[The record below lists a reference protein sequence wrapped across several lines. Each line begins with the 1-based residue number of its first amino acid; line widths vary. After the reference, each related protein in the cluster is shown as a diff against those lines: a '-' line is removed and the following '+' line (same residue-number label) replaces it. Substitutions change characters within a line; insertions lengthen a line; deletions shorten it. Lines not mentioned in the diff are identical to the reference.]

1 MADGSINIDLLLN
14 DQTDKTWSEF
24 KSKAETAGKGGYEKF
39 KESFKGD
46 PLVAKLEAQANKAG
60 INNFKELLNKLP
72 KEKRTELLAKAEKS
86 EVVNYEKLLRE
97 IPAKVTSE
105 VELNDN
111 ATTGL
116 KAIKQQAER
125 TGDKFRRLKD
135 IMIGTFVANAVM
147 GGVNAITNG
156 LKEMTK
162 AGMEYNKEQDTMKTV
177 WTALTTEAPQDGKEL
192 VDYINNLSQHSI
204 YAADNIN
211 EMAQSFYHVHSNV
224 EETKKWT
231 DAFVALGSTLHMTG
245 PQISES
251 GEMFAK
257 IVAGG
262 KASAEDM
269 AVMINRFPMFGEALQ
284 KATGKSMK
292 ELYAMSAA
300 GKLSAT
306 QFTEALDYLGEKYKG
321 GTEEAMTSMQGMSMY
336 LKSRLSVLSG
346 EVMKSSFNMSK
357 SATAAL
363 QSITSDDSMK
373 KFAESIGSAMGSV
386 LGGISKIITYIDKN
400 KDAIIGIIGNV
411 KTIIGLIASG
421 VWETFKDT
429 INLIGT
435 AFVKV
440 SGNSGKAADPLKTV
454 NNLLEEIA
462 NRKSA
467 LKALGSVMVAVFAT
481 KKIYGFIAGID
492 ATVKSMKELLIVQKI
507 AGFMDSY
514 KLAQAAAAGGTSK
527 LTLAQTALGLA
538 MKSIPLVAIIGGIVA
553 VGAAFYEL
561 YKHNEKFKGF
571 VDGIVKSVVNAFG
584 KVAKVAG
591 DLFNSFKEVMKPI
604 TDSLIVLGMSIGEVF
619 GDSWKALTKAFKPF
633 VTLFKSMFDGVGER
647 ISKLAKPFE
656 ELGGKVGKVFSSL
669 KDSLKDLIA
678 PFTHAGDKGGPI
690 QAVVEKLDG
699 ISQWFIAN
707 KKVFTDIAGVIGKV
721 LGAAFV
727 ALGAII
733 RGTFELIVPLVKPT
747 FNILVATVKG
757 TLGVISGLFKALGST
772 IALILDVI
780 TGNWKHVGK
789 DIQGILSGL
798 DKIVTSILKSL
809 VIAVGNIFHGL
820 VKVIDKAL
828 WGLGTSSKPLEHFAE
843 SVKKILSSLGKWF
856 ENVGK
861 SIGSGSNAIGKWFD
875 GLVKGFIKGWNAF
888 VNTAV
893 KLAKGFGAILVYAL
907 SIPIGLAI
915 VIAKRFVEP
924 FKNIFNVLTKWA
936 KNIWNPIEKVWKS
949 TWNVIEKS
957 FEVVGKLITKFLSNE
972 INGWK
977 KIITIAL
984 GIIVKVWTTTWNTIF
999 KILKL
1004 IFGSIWKLLEIGITT
1019 SQKIIRLFMSAI
1031 VRIWQTN
1038 LNLIL
1043 SIFKFVWN
1051 SIVKFFKPIIEWLSD
1066 VISDTLKAIK
1076 KVWNKTWDSI
1086 SDFFSD
1092 TWNGM
1097 KKFGS
1102 KAINSLKDT
1111 FDDVLGKIGKSFS
1124 NTWDGIKSGF
1134 GSMWDGMKDLA
1145 GKGINAVIKIPNAGI
1160 DGINGLIHDFGGP
1173 KNALGKIP
1181 KVKFANGTG
1190 AINQLT
1196 HAILNDGNDS
1206 PETGNKE
1213 TLIHPNGKMEIVQGR
1228 NTERLLLPGTEVLN
1242 ASETAMLMGMSG
1254 VKHFANG
1261 TGFLGSIWD
1270 GVQDVAGTVGNVAS
1284 SAWDGIKNA
1293 TEKYTK
1299 MFDFI
1304 TNAVDHPVKT
1314 LENVFNPKSSSKLGN
1329 MMGGLA
1335 TGSFKHVKNQAT
1347 DWWKS
1352 LWSLAGDEASGG
1364 GGASELLSNAV
1375 KYGTGKPYV
1384 WGATGPDSFDCSGLV
1399 QYALKQMGKSFPHY
1413 SGDQFNASNSVG
1425 SPKSG
1430 DLAFFGGGGS
1440 QHVGIY
1446 AGNGKMFSAMS
1457 PSSNPNIGYAN
1468 INNWSEKLAGYHRV
1482 PGLKSDDEKK
1492 SSGNSMTSLIR
1503 SQVGGMFDWI
1513 KKFIA
1518 PTQESSSEPAGDG
1531 VSRWTGDVKKALSK
1545 LGLSSSSSMVNKVL
1559 KQIQTESG
1567 GNAKAIGGN
1576 DGLADGNATGLM
1588 QVKPGTFKA
1597 YAVDGHNNSMNGYDN
1612 ILAGLNYA
1620 KHRYGSDLSFL
1631 GQGHGYANGGRTNG
1645 IGVVGEVQGEDEW
1658 VTNPNRSTAD
1668 TNIIGSIKETAQ
1680 KQPNSFAAKLAGV
1693 ISGAKSGMQAIT
1705 SQQPIIAGSSALQ
1718 SANGGIDLSGDVHMT
1733 VQLDSGEIARA
1744 TYPKIKVLQNQEI
1757 QMKGQVTGNT
1767 YVY

>member
-24 KSKAETAGKGGYEKF
+24 KSKAETAGKSGYDKF
-39 KESFKGD
+39 KDAFKGD
-46 PLVAKLEAQANKAG
+46 PLVAKLETKANKAG
-60 INNFKELLNKLP
+60 IKNFRELLNQLP
-72 KEKRTELLAKAEKS
+72 KEKQTELLTKAEKG
-86 EVVNYEKLLRE
+86 EVINYEKLLRE
-97 IPAKVTSE
+97 IPSKITSQ

-111 ATTGL
+111 ASTGL
-116 KAIKQQAER
+116 RSLKNQAEEV
-125 TGDKFRRLKD
+125 GDKFHRLKD
-135 IMIGTFVANAVM
+135 IAIGTFVGSTISAGVRTVAGFISGLGQEALNSSDALQKFKSTMQLGGFGEDEIDKATKQVKKYADDTVYDLNTVSNTTAQLAANGVKDYM
-147 GGVNAITNG
+147 GLTEAAGNLNAQ
-156 LKEMTK
+156 
-162 AGMEYNKEQDTMKTV
+162 AGGNADTFKSVAMVLTQ
-177 WTALTTEAPQDGKEL
+177 TAGAGKLTTENWNQM
-192 VDYINNLSQHSI
+192 
-204 YAADNIN
+204 ADAIPG
-211 EMAQSFYHVHSNV
+211 A
-224 EETKKWT
+224 
-231 DAFVALGSTLHMTG
+231 
-245 PQISES
+245 S
-251 GEMFAK
+251 G
-257 IVAGG
+257 V
-262 KASAEDM
+262 
-269 AVMINRFPMFGEALQ
+269 LQ
-284 KATGKSMK
+284 KALKENGAFTGNFRD
-292 ELYAMSAA
+292 AMADGQITADEFNDALTKLGSNDAA
-300 GKLSAT
+300 KKAATSTNTFEGAWGSLEANVVSGLDNMINKIGK
-306 QFTEALDYLGEKYKG
+306 
-321 GTEEAMTSMQGMSMY
+321 
-336 LKSRLSVLSG
+336 
-346 EVMKSSFNMSK
+346 
-357 SATAAL
+357 
-363 QSITSDDSMK
+363 
-373 KFAESIGSAMGSV
+373 
-386 LGGISKIITYIDKN
+386 KN
-400 KDAIIGIIGNV
+400 LTGIINQLADVSTSAFGTMGKVIADVFGYINGHKKDITGILHSV
-411 KTIIGLIASG
+411 KEISGALIGGAWD
-421 VWETFKDT
+421 VAKDT
-429 INLIGT
+429 ISGIASAFGLIG
-435 AFVKV
+435 KD
-440 SGNSGKAADPLKTV
+440 SKKAHDPLKTI

-462 NRKSA
+462 NHKSA
-467 LKALGSVMVAVFAT
+467 LKALGSVMVALFAT
-481 KKIYGFIAGID
+481 NKIYGFIAGVD

-507 AGFMDSY
+507 AGLMDSY

-553 VGAAFYEL
+553 VGTAFYEL

-571 VDGIVKSVVNAFG
+571 VDGIVKSVGNAFG

-591 DLFNSFKEVMKPI
+591 DLFNSFKEAMKPI
-604 TDSLIVLGMSIGEVF
+604 TDSLVVLGMSIGEVF

-747 FNILVATVKG
+747 FNILVAIVKG

-789 DIQGILSGL
+789 DVKGIVSGL
-798 DKIVTSILKSL
+798 GKIVTSILKAMVS
-809 VIAVGNIFHGL
+809 AVGNIFHGL

-828 WGLGTSSKPLEHFAE
+828 WGLGAGTKPLESFVKA
-843 SVKKILSSLGKWF
+843 VKKISNSLIKWI
-856 ENVGK
+856 EK
-861 SIGSGSNAIGKWFD
+861 A
-875 GLVKGFIKGWNAF
+875 WNG
-888 VNTAV
+888 TV
-893 KLAKGFGAILVYAL
+893 KLL
-907 SIPIGLAI
+907 S
-915 VIAKRFVEP
+915 K
-924 FKNIFNVLTKWA
+924 
-936 KNIWNPIEKVWKS
+936 IWNPVQKAWNKAWKLIQKAFEFVWKILS
-949 TWNVIEKS
+949 KFIKNEFNFWK
-957 FEVVGKLITKFLSNE
+957 KLFTVTLNFITK
-972 INGWK
+972 I
-977 KIITIAL
+977 
-984 GIIVKVWTTTWNTIF
+984 WNTAWNAISKTF
-999 KILKL
+999 E
-1004 IFGSIWKLLEIGITT
+1004 SIWN
-1019 SQKIIRLFMSAI
+1019 
-1031 VRIWQTN
+1031 RI
-1038 LNLIL
+1038 
-1043 SIFKFVWN
+1043 K
-1051 SIVKFFKPIIEWLSD
+1051 KFFKPIIEWLSD

-1076 KVWNKTWDSI
+1076 KVWDKAWDSI

-1111 FDDVLGKIGKSFS
+1111 FDDVLGKIGKSFGD
-1124 NTWDGIKSGF
+1124 TWTGVKNGF
-1134 GSMWDGMKDLA
+1134 SDMWDGMKKLA
-1145 GKGINAVIKIPNAGI
+1145 GDGINAVIKIPNAGI

-1242 ASETAMLMGMSG
+1242 ASETAMMMGMSG
-1254 VKHFANG
+1254 AKHFAGG
-1261 TGFLGSIWD
+1261 TGFWSKLISGAGSTISN
-1270 GVQDVAGTVGNVAS
+1270 VAGSLWG
-1284 SAWDGIKNA
+1284 GLKNGV
-1293 TEKYTK
+1293 EKFTK
-1299 MFDFI
+1299 MFGYITGAVADPAGTLGKVMNLKSGGVSNVMDGLASGAYKKATNQAKDWWSTLWSMANESSNTGGGEKGDDYAFKSKSKDSGVDPWGYFYRECVSFVASRLKNMGVSADLFSHLGNGADWVNASVPHSKTPKVGDVAVYGAGSEFGNHVAMVTGVKGNTISGEEYNWDGDGQYHKYSGRKASGASTFLDFGRS
-1304 TNAVDHPVKT
+1304 TSAATKDVST
-1314 LENVFNPKSSSKLGN
+1314 SNPLSKLI
-1329 MMGGLA
+1329 
-1335 TGSFKHVKNQAT
+1335 K
-1347 DWWKS
+1347 
-1352 LWSLAGDEASGG
+1352 
-1364 GGASELLSNAV
+1364 
-1375 KYGTGKPYV
+1375 
-1384 WGATGPDSFDCSGLV
+1384 
-1399 QYALKQMGKSFPHY
+1399 KQ
-1413 SGDQFNASNSVG
+1413 
-1425 SPKSG
+1425 
-1430 DLAFFGGGGS
+1430 
-1440 QHVGIY
+1440 
-1446 AGNGKMFSAMS
+1446 
-1457 PSSNPNIGYAN
+1457 
-1468 INNWSEKLAGYHRV
+1468 
-1482 PGLKSDDEKK
+1482 
-1492 SSGNSMTSLIR
+1492 T
-1503 SQVGGMFDWI
+1503 GGMMDWI
-1513 KKFIA
+1513 QKFIS
-1518 PTQESSSEPAGDG
+1518 PINDSSTGADNDVQSW
-1531 VSRWTGDVKKALSK
+1531 SGDVKKALK
-1545 LGLSSSSSMVNKVL
+1545 ALGLSTSGSMVSKIL

-1567 GNAKAIGGN
+1567 GNAKAFGGN

-1597 YAVDGHNNSMNGYDN
+1597 YAVDGHDNIMNGYDN

-1705 SQQPIIAGSSALQ
+1705 SQQPSIAGSSAMQ

>member
-24 KSKAETAGKGGYEKF
+24 KSKAESAGKGGYEKF

-60 INNFKELLNKLP
+60 INNFKELLSKLP
-72 KEKRTELLAKAEKS
+72 KEKRTELLAKAEKG

-116 KAIKQQAER
+116 KAIKEQAER

-269 AVMINRFPMFGEALQ
+269 TVMINRFPMFGEALQ

-321 GTEEAMTSMQGMSMY
+321 GTAEAMTSMQGMSMY

-435 AFVKV
+435 AFGKV

-462 NRKSA
+462 NHKSA
-467 LKALGSVMVAVFAT
+467 LKALGSVMVALFAT

-507 AGFMDSY
+507 AGLMDSY

-561 YKHNEKFKGF
+561 YKHNEKFKDF
-571 VDGIVKSVVNAFG
+571 VDGIVKSIGNAFG

-591 DLFNSFKEVMKPI
+591 DLFNSFKEAMKPI

-669 KDSLKDLIA
+669 KDSLTDLIA

-780 TGNWKHVGK
+780 TGNWKNVGK
-789 DIQGILSGL
+789 DVKGIVGGL
-798 DKIVTSILKSL
+798 GKIVTSILKTMVS
-809 VIAVGNIFHGL
+809 AVGNIFHGL

-828 WGLGTSSKPLEHFAE
+828 WGLGTGTKPLESFVKA
-843 SVKKILSSLGKWF
+843 VKKIFSGIVDWF
-856 ENVGK
+856 KKDWKEILLLIVNPFAGAFALVYK
-861 SIGSGSNAIGKWFD
+861 HNDKFRKAVNQ
-875 GLVKGFIKGWNAF
+875 LVKD
-888 VNTAV
+888 
-893 KLAKGFGAILVYAL
+893 
-907 SIPIGLAI
+907 
-915 VIAKRFVEP
+915 VINF
-924 FKNIFNVLTKWA
+924 FKNMGRSIADVFN
-936 KNIWNPIEKVWKS
+936 
-949 TWNVIEKS
+949 
-957 FEVVGKLITKFLSNE
+957 G
-972 INGWK
+972 
-977 KIITIAL
+977 
-984 GIIVKVWTTTWNTIF
+984 IF
-999 KILKL
+999 KSVNKSYNSVKEFIYDTSNGIYK
-1004 IFGSIWKLLEIGITT
+1004 SWK
-1019 SQKIIRLFMSAI
+1019 
-1031 VRIWQTN
+1031 
-1038 LNLIL
+1038 
-1043 SIFKFVWN
+1043 
-1051 SIVKFFKPIIEWLSD
+1051 
-1066 VISDTLKAIK
+1066 
-1076 KVWNKTWDSI
+1076 KTWDNI
-1086 SDFFSD
+1086 FDFFGD

-1111 FDDVLGKIGKSFS
+1111 FDDVLGKIGKSFGD
-1124 NTWDGIKSGF
+1124 TWTGVKNGF
-1134 GSMWDGMKDLA
+1134 SDMWDGMKKLA
-1145 GKGINAVIKIPNAGI
+1145 GDGINAVIKIPNAGI

-1242 ASETAMLMGMSG
+1242 ASETAMMMGMSG
-1254 VKHFANG
+1254 VKHFARG
-1261 TGFLGSIWD
+1261 TGFWSKLISSAGSTISN
-1270 GVQDVAGTVGNVAS
+1270 VAGSLWGGLKN
-1284 SAWDGIKNA
+1284 GI
-1293 TEKYTK
+1293 EKFTK
-1299 MFDFI
+1299 MFGYITSAVADPAGTLGKVMKLKSGGVSNVMDGLASGAFKKVTSTAKDWWSTLWSMANESSNTGGGEKGDDYAFKSKSKDSGVDPWGYFYRECVSFVASRLKNMGVSADLFSHLGNGANWVNASVPHSKTPKVGDVAVYGAGSEFGNHVAMVTGVKGNTISGEEYNWDGDGQYHKYSGRKASGASTFLDFGRS
-1304 TNAVDHPVKT
+1304 TGAATKDVSPS
-1314 LENVFNPKSSSKLGN
+1314 NPLSKLI
-1329 MMGGLA
+1329 
-1335 TGSFKHVKNQAT
+1335 K
-1347 DWWKS
+1347 
-1352 LWSLAGDEASGG
+1352 
-1364 GGASELLSNAV
+1364 
-1375 KYGTGKPYV
+1375 
-1384 WGATGPDSFDCSGLV
+1384 
-1399 QYALKQMGKSFPHY
+1399 KQ
-1413 SGDQFNASNSVG
+1413 
-1425 SPKSG
+1425 
-1430 DLAFFGGGGS
+1430 
-1440 QHVGIY
+1440 
-1446 AGNGKMFSAMS
+1446 
-1457 PSSNPNIGYAN
+1457 
-1468 INNWSEKLAGYHRV
+1468 
-1482 PGLKSDDEKK
+1482 
-1492 SSGNSMTSLIR
+1492 T
-1503 SQVGGMFDWI
+1503 GGMMDWI
-1513 KKFIA
+1513 QKFIA
-1518 PTQESSSEPAGDG
+1518 PINDSSTGADNDVQSW
-1531 VSRWTGDVKKALSK
+1531 SGDVKKALSK
-1545 LGLSSSSSMVNKVL
+1545 LGLSTSSSMVSKIL

-1576 DGLADGNATGLM
+1576 DGLSDGNATGLM

-1597 YAVDGHNNSMNGYDN
+1597 YAVDGHNNIMNGYDN

-1693 ISGAKSGMQAIT
+1693 INGAKSGMQAIT
-1705 SQQPIIAGSSALQ
+1705 SQQPIIAGSSAMQ
-1718 SANGGIDLSGDVHMT
+1718 STNGGIDLSGDVHMT

>member
-24 KSKAETAGKGGYEKF
+24 KSKAESAGKGGYEKF

-60 INNFKELLNKLP
+60 INNFKELLSKLP
-72 KEKRTELLAKAEKS
+72 KEKRTELLAKAEKG

-135 IMIGTFVANAVM
+135 IIIGTFVANAVM

-269 AVMINRFPMFGEALQ
+269 SVMINRFPMFGEALQ

-336 LKSRLSVLSG
+336 LHSRLQVLSG
-346 EVMKSSFNMSK
+346 EVMKSSFDMSK
-357 SATAAL
+357 SATSAL
-363 QSITSDDSMK
+363 QRITSDDSMK
-373 KFAESIGSAMGSV
+373 TFADGIGQAMGGV
-386 LGGISKIITYIDKN
+386 L
-400 KDAIIGIIGNV
+400 GIIGNV
-411 KTIIGLIASG
+411 IQFIEKNKNTIVAVFGGIKDVVVQVFGLIGNALSLFSISFKANVLGAVSDGKVGEKVNGIKKAFDGLVEAIKPIASAVGGFVGVLAGGIVSTIVKVVQGIADGFTNVGDSADKSKKKLDFTAIFGIIVKLSQSLNDVFTVLGEIAKPLGEIIGSIASGAFEAFSDIIGLIVGGLKHLSGQAKEASDK
-421 VWETFKDT
+421 T
-429 INLIGT
+429 N
-435 AFVKV
+435 
-440 SGNSGKAADPLKTV
+440 PLAKG
-454 NNLLEEIA
+454 L
-462 NRKSA
+462 KSVA
-467 LKALGSVMVAVFAT
+467 KHKKALEAV
-481 KKIYGFIAGID
+481 
-492 ATVKSMKELLIVQKI
+492 
-507 AGFMDSY
+507 
-514 KLAQAAAAGGTSK
+514 
-527 LTLAQTALGLA
+527 GL
-538 MKSIPLVAIIGGIVA
+538 A
-553 VGAAFYEL
+553 VGAIATAMIAVKGVVGVFKMVSSGITTVRIAVMLLGDTWKALNAIMKANIFVIIVTAIVALGIAFYEL
-561 YKHNEKFKGF
+561 YKHNKKFKKF
-571 VDGIVKSVVNAFG
+571 VDDCVDAAANFFKGIGKWFG
-584 KVAKVAG
+584 KA
-591 DLFNSFKEVMKPI
+591 
-604 TDSLIVLGMSIGEVF
+604 
-619 GDSWKALTKAFKPF
+619 TKA
-633 VTLFKSMFDGVGER
+633 
-647 ISKLAKPFE
+647 
-656 ELGGKVGKVFSSL
+656 VGKF
-669 KDSLKDLIA
+669 
-678 PFTHAGDKGGPI
+678 FKG
-690 QAVVEKLDG
+690 
-699 ISQWFIAN
+699 
-707 KKVFTDIAGVIGKV
+707 
-721 LGAAFV
+721 
-727 ALGAII
+727 
-733 RGTFELIVPLVKPT
+733 
-747 FNILVATVKG
+747 
-757 TLGVISGLFKALGST
+757 
-772 IALILDVI
+772 
-780 TGNWKHVGK
+780 
-789 DIQGILSGL
+789 
-798 DKIVTSILKSL
+798 
-809 VIAVGNIFHGL
+809 
-820 VKVIDKAL
+820 
-828 WGLGTSSKPLEHFAE
+828 
-843 SVKKILSSLGKWF
+843 LGKWF
-856 ENVGK
+856 KNIGK

-875 GLVKGFIKGWNAF
+875 GLVKGFVKGWNKF

-893 KLAKGFGAILVYAL
+893 KLAKGFGKLLLYAL
-907 SIPIGLAI
+907 AVPVGLVI
-915 VIAKRFVEP
+915 VITKPLVKP
-924 FKNIFNVLTKWA
+924 LKKIFNSLIKWIKKA
-936 KNIWNPIEKVWKS
+936 WSGTV
-949 TWNVIEKS
+949 
-957 FEVVGKLITKFLSNE
+957 KFLSKIWEPVAKTWNKAWKLIQKAFEFVWKILSKFIKNE
-972 INGWK
+972 FNFWK
-977 KIITIAL
+977 KLFTVTLNFITKA
-984 GIIVKVWTTTWNTIF
+984 WNKAWNAVSKTF
-999 KILKL
+999 E
-1004 IFGSIWKLLEIGITT
+1004 SIWNGI
-1019 SQKIIRLFMSAI
+1019 K
-1031 VRIWQTN
+1031 
-1038 LNLIL
+1038 
-1043 SIFKFVWN
+1043 
-1051 SIVKFFKPIIEWLSD
+1051 KFFKPIIDWFGD

-1076 KVWNKTWDSI
+1076 KIWNKTWDSI

-1111 FDDVLGKIGKSFS
+1111 FDDILGKIGKSFGD
-1124 NTWDGIKSGF
+1124 TWTGVKNGF
-1134 GSMWDGMKDLA
+1134 SDMWNGMKDLA

-1242 ASETAMLMGMSG
+1242 ASETAMMMGMSG
-1254 VKHFANG
+1254 AKHFAGG
-1261 TGFLGSIWD
+1261 TGFWSKLISGAGSTISN
-1270 GVQDVAGTVGNVAS
+1270 VAGSLWG
-1284 SAWDGIKNA
+1284 GLKNGV
-1293 TEKYTK
+1293 EKFTK
-1299 MFDFI
+1299 MFGYITGAVANPAGTLGKVMNLKSGGVSNVMDGLASGAYKKVTNQAKDWWSTLWSMANESSNTGGGEKGDDYAFKSKSKDSGVDPWGYFYRECVSFVASRLKNMGVSADLFSHLGNGADWVNAKVPHSKTPKVGDVAVYGAGSEFGNHAAMVTGVQGDKISGEEYNWSGDGQYHTYNGRKASGATTFLDFGRSAGAKAKEVA
-1304 TNAVDHPVKT
+1304 TN
-1314 LENVFNPKSSSKLGN
+1314 NPLSKLI
-1329 MMGGLA
+1329 
-1335 TGSFKHVKNQAT
+1335 K
-1347 DWWKS
+1347 
-1352 LWSLAGDEASGG
+1352 
-1364 GGASELLSNAV
+1364 
-1375 KYGTGKPYV
+1375 
-1384 WGATGPDSFDCSGLV
+1384 
-1399 QYALKQMGKSFPHY
+1399 KQ
-1413 SGDQFNASNSVG
+1413 
-1425 SPKSG
+1425 
-1430 DLAFFGGGGS
+1430 
-1440 QHVGIY
+1440 
-1446 AGNGKMFSAMS
+1446 
-1457 PSSNPNIGYAN
+1457 
-1468 INNWSEKLAGYHRV
+1468 
-1482 PGLKSDDEKK
+1482 
-1492 SSGNSMTSLIR
+1492 T
-1503 SQVGGMFDWI
+1503 GGMMEWI
-1513 KKFIA
+1513 QKFIA
-1518 PTQESSSEPAGDG
+1518 PINDSSTGTDSD
-1531 VSRWTGDVKKALSK
+1531 VQSWSGDVKKALSK
-1545 LGLSSSSSMVNKVL
+1545 LGLSTSGSMVSKIL

-1567 GNAKAIGGN
+1567 GNAKAIGGD
-1576 DGLADGNATGLM
+1576 DGLSDGNATGLI

-1597 YAVDGHNNSMNGYDN
+1597 YAVDGHNNIMNGYDN

-1680 KQPNSFAAKLAGV
+1680 KQPNSFAAKLAVV
-1693 ISGAKSGMQAIT
+1693 INGAKSGMQAIT
-1705 SQQPIIAGSSALQ
+1705 SQQPIIAGSSAMQ
-1718 SANGGIDLSGDVHMT
+1718 STNGGIDLSGDVHMT

>member
-72 KEKRTELLAKAEKS
+72 KEKRTELLAKAEKG

-269 AVMINRFPMFGEALQ
+269 SVMINRFPMFGEALQ

-321 GTEEAMTSMQGMSMY
+321 GTAEAMTSMQGMSMY
-336 LKSRLSVLSG
+336 LHSRLQVLSG
-346 EVMKSSFNMSK
+346 EVMKSSFDMSK
-357 SATAAL
+357 SATSAL
-363 QSITSDDSMK
+363 QRITSDDSMK
-373 KFAESIGSAMGSV
+373 TFADGIGQAMGGVLSIVGNVIQFIEKNKNTIVAVFGGIKDVVVQVFGLIGNALSLFSISFKANVLGAVSDGKVGEKVNGIKKAFDGLVEAIKPIASAVGGFVGVLAGGVVSTIVKVVQGIADGFTNVGDSADKSKKKLDFTAIFGIIVKLSQSLNDVFTVLGEIAKPLGEIIGSIASGAFEAFS
-386 LGGISKIITYIDKN
+386 D
-400 KDAIIGIIGNV
+400 
-411 KTIIGLIASG
+411 IIGLIVDGLKHLSGQAKEASDKTNPLAKGLESVAKHKKALEAVGLAVGAIATAMLAVKG
-421 VWETFKDT
+421 VVGVFKLISAGITTVRIATMLMTDVWKAL
-429 INLIGT
+429 NL
-435 AFVKV
+435 
-440 SGNSGKAADPLKTV
+440 
-454 NNLLEEIA
+454 
-462 NRKSA
+462 A
-467 LKALGSVMVAVFAT
+467 LKANIFV
-481 KKIYGFIAGID
+481 I
-492 ATVKSMKELLIVQKI
+492 IVTAI
-507 AGFMDSY
+507 V
-514 KLAQAAAAGGTSK
+514 
-527 LTLAQTALGLA
+527 ALG
-538 MKSIPLVAIIGGIVA
+538 I
-553 VGAAFYEL
+553 AFYEL
-561 YKHNEKFKGF
+561 YKHNKKFKKF
-571 VDGIVKSVVNAFG
+571 VDDCVDAAADFFKGIGKWFG
-584 KVAKVAG
+584 QA
-591 DLFNSFKEVMKPI
+591 
-604 TDSLIVLGMSIGEVF
+604 
-619 GDSWKALTKAFKPF
+619 TKAVRKFF
-633 VTLFKSMFDGVGER
+633 
-647 ISKLAKPFE
+647 
-656 ELGGKVGKVFSSL
+656 GG
-669 KDSLKDLIA
+669 
-678 PFTHAGDKGGPI
+678 
-690 QAVVEKLDG
+690 
-699 ISQWFIAN
+699 
-707 KKVFTDIAGVIGKV
+707 
-721 LGAAFV
+721 
-727 ALGAII
+727 
-733 RGTFELIVPLVKPT
+733 
-747 FNILVATVKG
+747 
-757 TLGVISGLFKALGST
+757 
-772 IALILDVI
+772 
-780 TGNWKHVGK
+780 
-789 DIQGILSGL
+789 
-798 DKIVTSILKSL
+798 
-809 VIAVGNIFHGL
+809 
-820 VKVIDKAL
+820 
-828 WGLGTSSKPLEHFAE
+828 
-843 SVKKILSSLGKWF
+843 LGKWF
-856 ENVGK
+856 GNIGK

-875 GLVKGFIKGWNAF
+875 GLVKGFTKGWNKF
-888 VNTAV
+888 VSAAV
-893 KLAKGFGAILVYAL
+893 KLAKGFGKLLLYAL
-907 SIPIGLAI
+907 AVPVGIAI
-915 VIAKRFVEP
+915 IITKPLVEP
-924 FKNIFNVLTKWA
+924 LKKIFNSLIKW
-936 KNIWNPIEKVWKS
+936 IEKAWNGTVKFLSKIWEPVAKAWDKAWKL
-949 TWNVIEKS
+949 IQKS
-957 FEVVGKLITKFLSNE
+957 FEFVWKILSKFIENEFNFWKKLFTVTLNFITK
-972 INGWK
+972 
-977 KIITIAL
+977 
-984 GIIVKVWTTTWNTIF
+984 TWNTVWNAISKTF
-999 KILKL
+999 E
-1004 IFGSIWKLLEIGITT
+1004 SIWNGI
-1019 SQKIIRLFMSAI
+1019 K
-1031 VRIWQTN
+1031 
-1038 LNLIL
+1038 
-1043 SIFKFVWN
+1043 
-1051 SIVKFFKPIIEWLSD
+1051 KFFKPIIEWLSD

-1076 KVWNKTWDSI
+1076 KVWNKAWDSI

-1111 FDDVLGKIGKSFS
+1111 FNDVLGKIGKSFGD
-1124 NTWDGIKSGF
+1124 TWTGVKNGF
-1134 GSMWDGMKDLA
+1134 SDMWDGMKKLA
-1145 GKGINAVIKIPNAGI
+1145 GDGINAVIKIPNAGI

-1190 AINQLT
+1190 VINQLT

-1242 ASETAMLMGMSG
+1242 ASETAMMMGMSG
-1254 VKHFANG
+1254 TKHFSGG
-1261 TGFLGSIWD
+1261 TGFWSKLMSGAGSTISN
-1270 GVQDVAGTVGNVAS
+1270 VAGSLWG
-1284 SAWDGIKNA
+1284 GLKNGV
-1293 TEKYTK
+1293 EKFTK
-1299 MFDFI
+1299 MFGYITGAVADPAGTLGKVMNLKSGGVSNVMDGLASGAYKKVTNQAKDWWSTLWSMANESSNTGGGEKGDDYAFKSKSKDSGVDPWGYFYRECVSFVASRLKNMGVSADLFSHLGNGADWVNAKVPHSKTPKVGDVAVYGAGSEFGNHAAMVTGVQGDKISGEEYNWSGDGQYHTYNGRKASGATTFLDFGRSAGAKAKEVA
-1304 TNAVDHPVKT
+1304 TN
-1314 LENVFNPKSSSKLGN
+1314 NPLSKLI
-1329 MMGGLA
+1329 
-1335 TGSFKHVKNQAT
+1335 K
-1347 DWWKS
+1347 
-1352 LWSLAGDEASGG
+1352 
-1364 GGASELLSNAV
+1364 
-1375 KYGTGKPYV
+1375 
-1384 WGATGPDSFDCSGLV
+1384 
-1399 QYALKQMGKSFPHY
+1399 KQ
-1413 SGDQFNASNSVG
+1413 
-1425 SPKSG
+1425 
-1430 DLAFFGGGGS
+1430 
-1440 QHVGIY
+1440 
-1446 AGNGKMFSAMS
+1446 
-1457 PSSNPNIGYAN
+1457 
-1468 INNWSEKLAGYHRV
+1468 
-1482 PGLKSDDEKK
+1482 
-1492 SSGNSMTSLIR
+1492 T
-1503 SQVGGMFDWI
+1503 GGMMSWI
-1513 KKFIA
+1513 QKFIA
-1518 PTQESSSEPAGDG
+1518 PINDSS
-1531 VSRWTGDVKKALSK
+1531 TGADNDVQSWSSDVKKALNK
-1545 LGLSSSSSMVNKVL
+1545 LGLSTSGSMVSKVL

-1588 QVKPGTFKA
+1588 QVKPGTFKT
-1597 YAVDGHNNSMNGYDN
+1597 YAVDGHNNIMNGYDN

-1645 IGVVGEVQGEDEW
+1645 VGVVGEVQGEDEW

-1693 ISGAKSGMQAIT
+1693 INGAKSGMQAIT
-1705 SQQPIIAGSSALQ
+1705 SQQPIIAGSSSMQ
-1718 SANGGIDLSGDVHMT
+1718 STNGGIDLSGDVHMT

-1744 TYPKIKVLQNQEI
+1744 TYPKIKVLRNQEI
-1757 QMKGQVTGNT
+1757 LMKGQVTGNT

>member
-60 INNFKELLNKLP
+60 INNFKELLSKLP
-72 KEKRTELLAKAEKS
+72 KEKRTELLAKAEKG

-269 AVMINRFPMFGEALQ
+269 SVMINRFPMFGEALQ

-336 LKSRLSVLSG
+336 LHSRLQVLSG
-346 EVMKSSFNMSK
+346 EVMKSSFDMSK
-357 SATAAL
+357 SATSAL
-363 QSITSDDSMK
+363 QRITSDDSMK
-373 KFAESIGSAMGSV
+373 TFADGIGQAMGGVLSIVGNVIQFIEKNKNTIVAVFGGIKDVVVQVFGLIGNALSLFSISFKANVLGAVSDGKVGEKVNGIKKAFDGLVEAIKPIASAVGGFVGVLAGGVVSTIVKVVQGIADGFVNVGNSADKSKKKLDFTAIFGIIIKLSQSLNDVFTVLGEIAKPIGEIIGSIASGAFEAFS
-386 LGGISKIITYIDKN
+386 D
-400 KDAIIGIIGNV
+400 
-411 KTIIGLIASG
+411 IIGLIVDGLKHLSGQAKEASDK
-421 VWETFKDT
+421 T
-429 INLIGT
+429 N
-435 AFVKV
+435 
-440 SGNSGKAADPLKTV
+440 PLAKG
-454 NNLLEEIA
+454 LESVA
-462 NRKSA
+462 KHK
-467 LKALGSVMVAVFAT
+467 KALEAV
-481 KKIYGFIAGID
+481 
-492 ATVKSMKELLIVQKI
+492 
-507 AGFMDSY
+507 
-514 KLAQAAAAGGTSK
+514 
-527 LTLAQTALGLA
+527 GL
-538 MKSIPLVAIIGGIVA
+538 A
-553 VGAAFYEL
+553 VGAIATAMIAVKGVVGVFKLISDGITTVRIATMLMTDVWKALNLVLKANIFVIIITAIVALGVAFYEL
-561 YKHNEKFKGF
+561 YKHNKKFKKF
-571 VDGIVKSVVNAFG
+571 VDDCVDAAADFFKGIGKWFG
-584 KVAKVAG
+584 QA
-591 DLFNSFKEVMKPI
+591 
-604 TDSLIVLGMSIGEVF
+604 
-619 GDSWKALTKAFKPF
+619 TKA
-633 VTLFKSMFDGVGER
+633 
-647 ISKLAKPFE
+647 
-656 ELGGKVGKVFSSL
+656 VGKFFS
-669 KDSLKDLIA
+669 
-678 PFTHAGDKGGPI
+678 G
-690 QAVVEKLDG
+690 
-699 ISQWFIAN
+699 
-707 KKVFTDIAGVIGKV
+707 
-721 LGAAFV
+721 
-727 ALGAII
+727 
-733 RGTFELIVPLVKPT
+733 
-747 FNILVATVKG
+747 
-757 TLGVISGLFKALGST
+757 
-772 IALILDVI
+772 
-780 TGNWKHVGK
+780 
-789 DIQGILSGL
+789 
-798 DKIVTSILKSL
+798 
-809 VIAVGNIFHGL
+809 
-820 VKVIDKAL
+820 
-828 WGLGTSSKPLEHFAE
+828 
-843 SVKKILSSLGKWF
+843 LGKWF
-856 ENVGK
+856 GNIGK

-875 GLVKGFIKGWNAF
+875 GLVKGFVKGWNKF

-893 KLAKGFGAILVYAL
+893 KLAKGFGKLLLYAL
-907 SIPIGLAI
+907 AVPVGLVI
-915 VIAKRFVEP
+915 VITKPLVEP
-924 FKNIFNVLTKWA
+924 LKKIFNSLIKW
-936 KNIWNPIEKVWKS
+936 IEKA
-949 TWNVIEKS
+949 WNGTI
-957 FEVVGKLITKFLSNE
+957 KFLSKIWEPVAKTWNKAWKLIQKAFEFVWKILSKFIKNE
-972 INGWK
+972 FNFWK
-977 KIITIAL
+977 KLFTVTLNFITKI
-984 GIIVKVWTTTWNTIF
+984 WNTAWNAISKTF
-999 KILKL
+999 E
-1004 IFGSIWKLLEIGITT
+1004 SIWN
-1019 SQKIIRLFMSAI
+1019 
-1031 VRIWQTN
+1031 RI
-1038 LNLIL
+1038 
-1043 SIFKFVWN
+1043 K
-1051 SIVKFFKPIIEWLSD
+1051 KFFKPIIEWLSD

-1076 KVWNKTWDSI
+1076 KVWDKAWDSI

-1111 FDDVLGKIGKSFS
+1111 FDDVLGKIGKSFGD
-1124 NTWDGIKSGF
+1124 TWTGVKNGF
-1134 GSMWDGMKDLA
+1134 SDMWDGMKKLA
-1145 GKGINAVIKIPNAGI
+1145 GDGINAVIKIPNAGI

-1190 AINQLT
+1190 AINQFT

-1242 ASETAMLMGMSG
+1242 ASETAMMMGMSG
-1254 VKHFANG
+1254 AKHFAGG
-1261 TGFLGSIWD
+1261 TGFWSKLISGAGSTISN
-1270 GVQDVAGTVGNVAS
+1270 VAGSLWG
-1284 SAWDGIKNA
+1284 GLKNGV
-1293 TEKYTK
+1293 EKFTK
-1299 MFDFI
+1299 MFGYITGAVADPAGTLGKVMNLKSGGVSNVMDGLASGAYKKVTNQAKDWWSTLWSMANESSNTGGGEKGDDYAFKSKSKDSGVDPWGYFYRECVSFVASRLKNMGVSADLFSHLGNGADWVNASVPHSKTPKVGDVAVYGAGSEFGNHAAMVTGVQGDKISGEEYNWSGDGQYHTYNGRKASGATTFLDFGRSAGAKAKEVA
-1304 TNAVDHPVKT
+1304 TN
-1314 LENVFNPKSSSKLGN
+1314 NPLSKLI
-1329 MMGGLA
+1329 
-1335 TGSFKHVKNQAT
+1335 K
-1347 DWWKS
+1347 
-1352 LWSLAGDEASGG
+1352 
-1364 GGASELLSNAV
+1364 
-1375 KYGTGKPYV
+1375 
-1384 WGATGPDSFDCSGLV
+1384 
-1399 QYALKQMGKSFPHY
+1399 KQ
-1413 SGDQFNASNSVG
+1413 
-1425 SPKSG
+1425 
-1430 DLAFFGGGGS
+1430 
-1440 QHVGIY
+1440 
-1446 AGNGKMFSAMS
+1446 
-1457 PSSNPNIGYAN
+1457 
-1468 INNWSEKLAGYHRV
+1468 
-1482 PGLKSDDEKK
+1482 
-1492 SSGNSMTSLIR
+1492 T
-1503 SQVGGMFDWI
+1503 GGMMEWI
-1513 KKFIA
+1513 QKFIA
-1518 PTQESSSEPAGDG
+1518 PINDSSTGTDSD
-1531 VSRWTGDVKKALSK
+1531 VQSWSGDVKKALSK
-1545 LGLSSSSSMVNKVL
+1545 LGLSTSGSMVSKVL

-1567 GNAKAIGGN
+1567 GNARAIGGN

-1597 YAVDGHNNSMNGYDN
+1597 YAVDGHDNIMNGYDN

-1620 KHRYGSDLSFL
+1620 KHTYGNDLSFL

-1645 IGVVGEVQGEDEW
+1645 IGIVGEVEGEDEW
-1658 VTNPNRSTAD
+1658 VTNSNRSTAD
-1668 TNIIGSIKETAQ
+1668 STIIGSIKETAQ

-1705 SQQPIIAGSSALQ
+1705 SQQPSIAGSSAMQ

-1744 TYPKIKVLQNQEI
+1744 TYPKIKVLRNQEI
-1757 QMKGQVTGNT
+1757 QMKGQATGNT

>member
-72 KEKRTELLAKAEKS
+72 KEKRTELLAKAEKG
-86 EVVNYEKLLRE
+86 EVVNYEKLLKE
-97 IPAKVTSE
+97 IPAKITSE

-116 KAIKQQAER
+116 KSIKEQAER

-192 VDYINNLSQHSI
+192 VDYINDLSQHSI

-269 AVMINRFPMFGEALQ
+269 AVMINRFPMFSEALQ

-306 QFTEALDYLGEKYKG
+306 QFTEALDHLGEKYKG

-435 AFVKV
+435 AFGKV

-462 NRKSA
+462 NHKSA
-467 LKALGSVMVAVFAT
+467 LKALGSVMVALFAT

-492 ATVKSMKELLIVQKI
+492 ATVKSMKDLIIVQKI

-514 KLAQAAAAGGTSK
+514 KLAQEAVAAGTGK
-527 LTLAQTALGLA
+527 LTVAQTALSMAFKG
-538 MKSIPLVAIIGGIVA
+538 IPLVAIIGGIVA

-571 VDGIVKSVVNAFG
+571 VEGIVKSVGNAFG

-591 DLFNSFKEVMKPI
+591 DLFNSFKEAMKPI

-747 FNILVATVKG
+747 FNILVAIVKG

-780 TGNWKHVGK
+780 TGNWKNVGK
-789 DIQGILSGL
+789 DIKGIISGL
-798 DKIVTSILKSL
+798 SKIVTSILKAMVS
-809 VIAVGNIFHGL
+809 AVGNIFHGL

-828 WGLGTSSKPLEHFAE
+828 WGLGAGTKPLESFAKT
-843 SVKKILSSLGKWF
+843 VKKIFRGIVNWF
-856 ENVGK
+856 KKDWKEILLLIVNPFAGAFALVYK
-861 SIGSGSNAIGKWFD
+861 HNDKFRKAVNQ
-875 GLVKGFIKGWNAF
+875 LVKD
-888 VNTAV
+888 
-893 KLAKGFGAILVYAL
+893 
-907 SIPIGLAI
+907 
-915 VIAKRFVEP
+915 VIDF
-924 FKNIFNVLTKWA
+924 FKNMGRSIADVFNGIFKSVNKSYDAIKDFIYDTSNGIYKS
-936 KNIWNPIEKVWKS
+936 WKK
-949 TWNVIEKS
+949 TWN
-957 FEVVGKLITKFLSNE
+957 N
-972 INGWK
+972 
-977 KIITIAL
+977 
-984 GIIVKVWTTTWNTIF
+984 IF
-999 KILKL
+999 
-1004 IFGSIWKLLEIGITT
+1004 
-1019 SQKIIRLFMSAI
+1019 
-1031 VRIWQTN
+1031 
-1038 LNLIL
+1038 
-1043 SIFKFVWN
+1043 
-1051 SIVKFFKPIIEWLSD
+1051 
-1066 VISDTLKAIK
+1066 
-1076 KVWNKTWDSI
+1076 
-1086 SDFFSD
+1086 DFFGD

-1102 KAINSLKDT
+1102 KAINSLKET

-1190 AINQLT
+1190 VINQLT

-1242 ASETAMLMGMSG
+1242 ASETAMMMGMSG
-1254 VKHFANG
+1254 AKHFAGG
-1261 TGFLGSIWD
+1261 TGFWSKLISGAGSTISN
-1270 GVQDVAGTVGNVAS
+1270 VAGSLWG
-1284 SAWDGIKNA
+1284 GLKNGV
-1293 TEKYTK
+1293 EKFTK
-1299 MFDFI
+1299 MFGYI
-1304 TNAVDHPVKT
+1304 TGAVANPAGT
-1314 LENVFNPKSSSKLGN
+1314 LGKVMSLKSGGVSNVMDGLASGAYKKVTNQAKDWWSTLWSMASESSSSGTGSKGDDYAFKSKSKDSGADPWGYFYRECVSFIASRLKNLGVSESLFSHLGN
-1329 MMGGLA
+1329 GADWVNAKVPHSKTPKVGDVA
-1335 TGSFKHVKNQAT
+1335 VYAAGSEFGNHASIVTGVQGDKISGEEYN
-1347 DWWKS
+1347 
-1352 LWSLAGDEASGG
+1352 WSGDGKYHTFNGRRASGATTFLDFG
-1364 GGASELLSNAV
+1364 RSAGAKAKEVATNNPLS
-1375 KYGTGKPYV
+1375 KLIK
-1384 WGATGPDSFDCSGLV
+1384 
-1399 QYALKQMGKSFPHY
+1399 KQ
-1413 SGDQFNASNSVG
+1413 
-1425 SPKSG
+1425 
-1430 DLAFFGGGGS
+1430 
-1440 QHVGIY
+1440 
-1446 AGNGKMFSAMS
+1446 
-1457 PSSNPNIGYAN
+1457 
-1468 INNWSEKLAGYHRV
+1468 
-1482 PGLKSDDEKK
+1482 
-1492 SSGNSMTSLIR
+1492 T
-1503 SQVGGMFDWI
+1503 GGMMSWI
-1513 KKFIA
+1513 QKFIA
-1518 PTQESSSEPAGDG
+1518 PINDSSTGADNDVQSW
-1531 VSRWTGDVKKALSK
+1531 SGDVKKALSN
-1545 LGLSSSSSMVNKVL
+1545 LGLSTSGSMVSKIL

-1597 YAVDGHNNSMNGYDN
+1597 YAVDGHNNIMNGYDN

-1693 ISGAKSGMQAIT
+1693 INGAKSGMQTIT
-1705 SQQPIIAGSSALQ
+1705 SQQPIIAGSSSMQ
-1718 SANGGIDLSGDVHMT
+1718 STNGGIDLSGDVHMT

>member
-72 KEKRTELLAKAEKS
+72 KEKRTELLAKAEKG

-269 AVMINRFPMFGEALQ
+269 SVMINRFPMFGEALQ

-321 GTEEAMTSMQGMSMY
+321 GTAEAMTSMQGMSMY
-336 LKSRLSVLSG
+336 LHSRLQVLSG
-346 EVMKSSFNMSK
+346 EVMKSSFDMSK
-357 SATAAL
+357 SATSAL
-363 QSITSDDSMK
+363 QRITSDDSMK
-373 KFAESIGSAMGSV
+373 TFADGIGQAMGGVLSIVGNVIQFIEKNKNTIVAVFGGIKDVVVQVFGLIGNALSLFSISFKANVLGAVSDGKVGEKVNGIKKAFDGLVEAIKPIASAVGGFVGVLAGGVVSTIVKVVQGIADGFTNVGDSADKSKKKLDFTAIFGIIVKLSQSLNDVFTVLGEIAKPLGEIIGSIASGAFEAFS
-386 LGGISKIITYIDKN
+386 D
-400 KDAIIGIIGNV
+400 
-411 KTIIGLIASG
+411 IIGLIVDGLKHLSGQAKEASDKTNPLAKGLESVAKHKKALEAVGLAVGAIATAMLAVKG
-421 VWETFKDT
+421 VVGVFKLISAGITTVRIATMLMTDVWKAL
-429 INLIGT
+429 NL
-435 AFVKV
+435 
-440 SGNSGKAADPLKTV
+440 
-454 NNLLEEIA
+454 
-462 NRKSA
+462 A
-467 LKALGSVMVAVFAT
+467 LKANIFV
-481 KKIYGFIAGID
+481 I
-492 ATVKSMKELLIVQKI
+492 IVTAI
-507 AGFMDSY
+507 V
-514 KLAQAAAAGGTSK
+514 
-527 LTLAQTALGLA
+527 ALG
-538 MKSIPLVAIIGGIVA
+538 IV
-553 VGAAFYEL
+553 FYEL
-561 YKHNEKFKGF
+561 YKHNKKFKKF
-571 VDGIVKSVVNAFG
+571 VDDCVDAAADFFKGIGKWFG
-584 KVAKVAG
+584 QA
-591 DLFNSFKEVMKPI
+591 
-604 TDSLIVLGMSIGEVF
+604 
-619 GDSWKALTKAFKPF
+619 TKAVRKFF
-633 VTLFKSMFDGVGER
+633 
-647 ISKLAKPFE
+647 
-656 ELGGKVGKVFSSL
+656 GG
-669 KDSLKDLIA
+669 
-678 PFTHAGDKGGPI
+678 
-690 QAVVEKLDG
+690 
-699 ISQWFIAN
+699 
-707 KKVFTDIAGVIGKV
+707 
-721 LGAAFV
+721 
-727 ALGAII
+727 
-733 RGTFELIVPLVKPT
+733 
-747 FNILVATVKG
+747 
-757 TLGVISGLFKALGST
+757 
-772 IALILDVI
+772 
-780 TGNWKHVGK
+780 
-789 DIQGILSGL
+789 
-798 DKIVTSILKSL
+798 
-809 VIAVGNIFHGL
+809 
-820 VKVIDKAL
+820 
-828 WGLGTSSKPLEHFAE
+828 
-843 SVKKILSSLGKWF
+843 LGKWF
-856 ENVGK
+856 GNIGK

-875 GLVKGFIKGWNAF
+875 GLVKGFTKGWNKF
-888 VNTAV
+888 VSAAV
-893 KLAKGFGAILVYAL
+893 KLAKGFGKLLLYAL
-907 SIPIGLAI
+907 AVPVGIAI
-915 VIAKRFVEP
+915 IITKPLVEP
-924 FKNIFNVLTKWA
+924 LKKIFNSLIKW
-936 KNIWNPIEKVWKS
+936 IEKAWNGTVKFLSKIWEPVAKAWDKAWKL
-949 TWNVIEKS
+949 IQKS
-957 FEVVGKLITKFLSNE
+957 FEFVWKILSKFIENEFNFWKKLFTVTLNFITK
-972 INGWK
+972 
-977 KIITIAL
+977 
-984 GIIVKVWTTTWNTIF
+984 TWNTVWNAISKTF
-999 KILKL
+999 E
-1004 IFGSIWKLLEIGITT
+1004 SIWNGI
-1019 SQKIIRLFMSAI
+1019 K
-1031 VRIWQTN
+1031 
-1038 LNLIL
+1038 
-1043 SIFKFVWN
+1043 
-1051 SIVKFFKPIIEWLSD
+1051 KFFKPIIEWLSD

-1076 KVWNKTWDSI
+1076 KVWNKAWDSI

-1111 FDDVLGKIGKSFS
+1111 FNDVLGKIGKSFGD
-1124 NTWDGIKSGF
+1124 TWTGVKNGF
-1134 GSMWDGMKDLA
+1134 SDMWDGMKKLA
-1145 GKGINAVIKIPNAGI
+1145 GDGINAVIKIPNAGI

-1190 AINQLT
+1190 VINQLT

-1242 ASETAMLMGMSG
+1242 ASETAMMMGMSG
-1254 VKHFANG
+1254 TKHFSGG
-1261 TGFLGSIWD
+1261 TGFWSKLMSGAGSTISN
-1270 GVQDVAGTVGNVAS
+1270 VAGSLWG
-1284 SAWDGIKNA
+1284 GLKNGV
-1293 TEKYTK
+1293 EKFTK
-1299 MFDFI
+1299 MFGYITGAVADPAGTLGKVMNLKSGGVSNVMDGLASGAYKKVTNQAKDWWSTLWSMANESSNTGGGEKGDDYAFKSKSKDSGVDPWGYFYRECVSFVASRLKNMGVSADLFSHLGNGADWVNAKVPHSKTPKVGDVAVYGAGSEFGNHAAMVTGVQGDKISGEEYNWSGDGQYHTYNGRKASGATTFLDFGRSAGAKAKEVA
-1304 TNAVDHPVKT
+1304 TN
-1314 LENVFNPKSSSKLGN
+1314 NPLSKLI
-1329 MMGGLA
+1329 
-1335 TGSFKHVKNQAT
+1335 K
-1347 DWWKS
+1347 
-1352 LWSLAGDEASGG
+1352 
-1364 GGASELLSNAV
+1364 
-1375 KYGTGKPYV
+1375 
-1384 WGATGPDSFDCSGLV
+1384 
-1399 QYALKQMGKSFPHY
+1399 KQ
-1413 SGDQFNASNSVG
+1413 
-1425 SPKSG
+1425 
-1430 DLAFFGGGGS
+1430 
-1440 QHVGIY
+1440 
-1446 AGNGKMFSAMS
+1446 
-1457 PSSNPNIGYAN
+1457 
-1468 INNWSEKLAGYHRV
+1468 
-1482 PGLKSDDEKK
+1482 
-1492 SSGNSMTSLIR
+1492 T
-1503 SQVGGMFDWI
+1503 GGMMSWI
-1513 KKFIA
+1513 QKFIA
-1518 PTQESSSEPAGDG
+1518 PINDSS
-1531 VSRWTGDVKKALSK
+1531 TGADNDVQSWSSDVKKALNK
-1545 LGLSSSSSMVNKVL
+1545 LGLSTSGSMVSKVL

-1588 QVKPGTFKA
+1588 QVKPGTFKT
-1597 YAVDGHNNSMNGYDN
+1597 YAVDGHNNIMNGYDN

-1645 IGVVGEVQGEDEW
+1645 VGVVGEVQGEDEW

-1693 ISGAKSGMQAIT
+1693 INGAKSGMQAIT
-1705 SQQPIIAGSSALQ
+1705 SQQPIIAGSSSMQ
-1718 SANGGIDLSGDVHMT
+1718 STNGGIDLSGDVHMT

-1744 TYPKIKVLQNQEI
+1744 TYPKIKVLRNQEI
-1757 QMKGQVTGNT
+1757 LMKGQVTGNT